1 VAIEPGFSGFCIDF
15 AVNGD
20 FAAFSFSNQYGIVL
34 VSGVFYVAFPTND
47 QVKIAALD

>member
-20 FAAFSFSNQYGIVL
+20 AV
-34 VSGVFYVAFPTND
+34 VFQFFEPSPRFPG
-47 QVKIAALD
+47 L